1 MATTAQNPTYFQLIS
16 QDEKAAKTEQL
27 KLKAQEA
34 GLEVSKELFAL
45 NSELAK
51 SKSELAAC
59 KKRIP
64 YSVLSEY
71 NVSKRITDLEEKIK
85 FVTAIRDERFSDATI

>member
-1 MATTAQNPTYFQLIS
+1 MATSAPTTYFEFIS
-16 QDEKAAKTEQL
+16 QDEKTVKIEAL

-34 GLEVSKELFAL
+34 GLEVTKELFTL

-51 SKSELAAC
+51 AKSELALA

-64 YSVLSEY
+64 YSVLAEY
-71 NVSKRITDLEEKIK
+71 QITSRIEDLEAKIK
-85 FVTAIRDERFSDATI
+85 FVTAIKTERFSDATI